1 MWSSLQGRVEAT
13 YQELVAV
20 FGEPNCHTDGYK
32 TDAEWEFNITG
43 RQTVN
48 IYNYKNGKNYLG
60 GNGLPVESI
69 TTWNIVPKITQ
80 AEEIPLVLKSNKLLL
95 SFIKAL
101 NHKKLKIRFI

>member
-20 FGEPNCHTDGYK
+20 FGEPNCQTDGYK

-60 GNGLPVESI
+60 SNGLPVESI
-69 TTWNIVPKITQ
+69 TTWNIGGQTKLAVAYVIGMLGRD
-80 AEEIPLVLKSNKLLL
+80 IPPETL
-95 SFIKAL
+95 SFGNLI
-101 NHKKLKIRFI
+101 